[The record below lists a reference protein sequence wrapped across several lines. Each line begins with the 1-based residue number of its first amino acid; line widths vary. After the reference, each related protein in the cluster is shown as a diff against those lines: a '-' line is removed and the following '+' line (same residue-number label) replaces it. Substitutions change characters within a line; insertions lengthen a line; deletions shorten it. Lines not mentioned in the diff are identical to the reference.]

1 MRALWLQDLLDVLY
15 AHAPESMHVLGVR
28 PLASD
33 CVELKSKLESGES
46 IQWHAYSIYV
56 HAAVFMNFLQ
66 CLPTPLLGHDYYD
79 DWIDLATTSK
89 NTLEMKAKLM
99 RTCKCL
105 AACHQELLRHWL
117 LVLRKVC
124 RAVPRSHTTP
134 ALAGH
139 FVGPSMLW
147 RPGARFVEYPD
158 AREHAAL
165 ATVVR
170 CLILFL
176 DDAIFLARES
186 TTAATLF
193 AMRSASQ
200 FVDSLERESTRQAE
214 LHNMIVEPKAR
225 CSRSVHTWPGRR
237 SSASVSK
244 VATFPRCAHL
254 DETGFP
260 PLHDEDYLYPDWA
273 FQYPEWNLSGA
284 ELPTWASR
292 SHFHH
297 GPEQSA

>member
-1 MRALWLQDLLDVLY
+1 MSCCARDNQTVVHRILRNPTGIFNTLHKALPFGLPLQDICVDDKLPPALKDLLDVLY

-176 DDAIFLARES
+176 DD
-186 TTAATLF
+186 
-193 AMRSASQ
+193 
-200 FVDSLERESTRQAE
+200 
-214 LHNMIVEPKAR
+214 
-225 CSRSVHTWPGRR
+225 
-237 SSASVSK
+237 
-244 VATFPRCAHL
+244 
-254 DETGFP
+254 
-260 PLHDEDYLYPDWA
+260 
-273 FQYPEWNLSGA
+273 
-284 ELPTWASR
+284 
-292 SHFHH
+292 
-297 GPEQSA
+297 

>member
-1 MRALWLQDLLDVLY
+1 M
-15 AHAPESMHVLGVR
+15 
-28 PLASD
+28 
-33 CVELKSKLESGES
+33 C
-46 IQWHAYSIYV
+46 
-56 HAAVFMNFLQ
+56 AA
-66 CLPTPLLGHDYYD
+66 
-79 DWIDLATTSK
+79 
-89 NTLEMKAKLM
+89 

-147 RPGARFVEYPD
+147 RPGAHFVEYPED
-158 AREHAAL
+158 REHAAL

-176 DDAIFLARES
+176 DDVWNNGDEKARTAIFLARES
-186 TTAATLF
+186 AVAATPF

-200 FVDSLERESTRQAE
+200 FVDSLERESRRQAE
-214 LHNMIVEPKAR
+214 LRNMIEEPKAR
-225 CSRSVHTWPGRR
+225 CGRSVHTWPGRR

-260 PLHDEDYLYPDWA
+260 SLRDEEYLYPDWA
-273 FQYPEWNLSGA
+273 FQPLATTSNPPCPDL
-284 ELPTWASR
+284 
-292 SHFHH
+292 
-297 GPEQSA
+297 